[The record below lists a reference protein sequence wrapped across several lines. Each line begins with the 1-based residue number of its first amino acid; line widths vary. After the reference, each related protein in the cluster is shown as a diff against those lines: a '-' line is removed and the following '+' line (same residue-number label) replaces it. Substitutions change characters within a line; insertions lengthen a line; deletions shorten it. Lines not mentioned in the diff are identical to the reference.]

1 MLDATSELSSSDRG
15 PSRGLSHRLASGGH
29 TSFTRRRHRKG
40 IWFVLPFTI
49 VFLLFTIVPLIY
61 AVYLSFYQTKLI
73 GGTTFAGW
81 SNYIAI
87 FQDSQFW
94 GGMARVMIFAAIQI
108 PVMLLVAFFFA
119 VLFDIGIIK
128 AGGIF
133 RTIFFLPFAVPVVV
147 SAIMWSFLLEP
158 EFGPF
163 THLANSLGA
172 HNANLLSPSLIL
184 PMIIVIVIWEWT
196 GYNMII
202 MYTALRSVPREVIE
216 SALVDGASLWR
227 IVTRVKFPLVRP
239 AIVLLAVLNVIGAI
253 QLFVEP
259 SILSSFTP
267 NISFGFTPTIFLY
280 NTAIGNEQYNLAAA
294 GAVILGIVIVMISVV
309 ALLVR
314 HYSNRGAV
322 AT

>member
-1 MLDATSELSSSDRG
+1 MSDAITKDSSSVARSKRR
-15 PSRGLSHRLASGGH
+15 PWHRATGGGR
-29 TSFTRRRHRKG
+29 TSFTLRRHRKG

-49 VFLLFTIVPLIY
+49 LFLLFTVVPLAY

-73 GGTTFAGW
+73 GGTSFAGW
-81 SNYIAI
+81 SNYVSI
-87 FQDSQFW
+87 FQSSEFW
-94 GGMARVMIFAAIQI
+94 GGMGRVMIFAAIQI
-108 PVMLLVAFFFA
+108 PVMLLIAFFFA
-119 VLFDIGIIK
+119 ILFDLGIIK
-128 AGGIF
+128 AGGLF

-163 THLANSLGA
+163 THLVNALGA
-172 HNANLLSPSLIL
+172 HNADLLSPSLVL

-196 GYNMII
+196 GYNMVI

-259 SILSSFTP
+259 SILASFTP

-280 NTAIGNEQYNLAAA
+280 NTAIGNEQYNQAAA
-294 GAVILGIVIVMISVV
+294 GAVILGIVIVLISVV

-314 HYSNRGAV
+314 RYSNRGVTA
-322 AT
+322 